1 MDRTFAGPT
10 PALPSETVRIIES
23 GIGGLIQPPDVEA
36 FREWNRAK
44 EKRLID
50 KRMTEAEAVR
60 RFVHPGDYIGTE
72 LYGSVRCPM
81 SVVREIVRQRIGD
94 LRVAGQGVLE
104 LDLLLGASL
113 VKALDI
119 TYIGLEVYGLS
130 NCLRR
135 EVESGRVERCV
146 EWSNAGIAWRFKAAA
161 MGVPF
166 IPVRSMLGSD
176 TLKYSAAKVIE
187 CPFTGEPIA
196 LLPALILDVGLI
208 HVHRADAC
216 GNAQIDGISGFAFE
230 MARASKR
237 LIVSA
242 EEIVDTE
249 VIRRRPDRTTIPYYL
264 VDAVVEAPFGS
275 HPGEMCYRY
284 GRDEEEIRR
293 WVEASKEP
301 ATTAAFLKRHVDDV
315 SDHGSYLALFG
326 EERLERLREPAARI
340 AEGTAPSVPEGK
352 AE

>member
-1 MDRTFAGPT
+1 MDRVLA
-10 PALPSETVRIIES
+10 PAADDLDPRTVRILQN
-23 GIGGLIQPPDVEA
+23 GIGDLIQPPDMEA

-44 EKRLID
+44 SKKLED
-50 KRMTEAEAVR
+50 KRMSEAEAVR
-60 RFVHPGDYIGTE
+60 RFVHDGDYIGTE
-72 LYGSVRCPM
+72 LYGTVRCPM
-81 SVVREIVRQRIGD
+81 SLIHEIVRQGVKD

-104 LDLLLGASL
+104 LDMLLAAGL
-113 VKALDI
+113 VKALDL

-146 EWSNAGIAWRFKAAA
+146 EWSNASIAWRFKAAA

-187 CPFTGEPIA
+187 CPFTGSPIA

-216 GNAQIDGISGFAFE
+216 GNAQIDGISGFAPE
-230 MARASKR
+230 LARASRR
-237 LIVSA
+237 LILSA

-249 VIRRRPDRTTIPYYL
+249 VIRQRPDRTTIPYYL

-284 GRDEEEIRR
+284 CRDEEQIRN
-293 WVEASKEP
+293 WIEASKE
-301 ATTAAFLKRHVDDV
+301 AATAAEFLQRYIHEVP
-315 SDHGSYLALFG
+315 DHPSYLDLFG
-326 EERLERLREPAARI
+326 YERLARLRSEAGRA
-340 AEGTAPSVPEGK
+340 G
-352 AE
+352 